1 MPQRWLDRPL
11 SQEFSACGYS
21 NLSNRPFKASQLNLY
36 EILMKEIFHLY
47 VRFLD
52 CSHVFS

>member
-36 EILMKEIFHLY
+36 EILMKETFVLN
-47 VRFLD
+47 VRLID
-52 CSHVFS
+52 CCHVFS